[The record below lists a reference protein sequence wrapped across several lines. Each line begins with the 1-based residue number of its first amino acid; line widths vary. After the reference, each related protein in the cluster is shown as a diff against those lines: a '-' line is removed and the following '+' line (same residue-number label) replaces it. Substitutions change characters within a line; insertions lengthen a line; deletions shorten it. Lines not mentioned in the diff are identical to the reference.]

1 VVEERLEEREGED
14 KREEEIEFND
24 TLEGRASIST
34 KTSSQSIRHS
44 SKASMVNQDSTLR
57 LPTFHGMGRDNE
69 KQHWFT
75 CEAIW
80 SVKRVRDEA
89 SKIAHLET
97 TFRERAM
104 MWYMK

>member
-14 KREEEIEFND
+14 KREEEIKFND

-34 KTSSQSIRHS
+34 KTSSQSRRHI

-69 KQHWFT
+69 KH
-75 CEAIW
+75 IGLH
-80 SVKRVRDEA
+80 VK
-89 SKIAHLET
+89 L
-97 TFRERAM
+97 
-104 MWYMK
+104 YGL